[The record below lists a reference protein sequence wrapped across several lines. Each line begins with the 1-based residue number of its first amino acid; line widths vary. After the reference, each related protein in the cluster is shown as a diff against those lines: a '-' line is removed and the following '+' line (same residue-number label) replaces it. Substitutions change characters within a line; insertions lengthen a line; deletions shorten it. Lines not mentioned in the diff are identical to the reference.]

1 MSNINMVRNIIP
13 SMTNHR
19 HLRTV
24 IEDIYSNDNRLTEEL
39 TSRLINEFRYSNL
52 YIPAKREN
60 NTLNFII
67 YEDDDG
73 KITPLF
79 TDLDEFRKF
88 FRDEDVQALQNPFEV
103 YQNIMKKTDIQGYI
117 LNPASEK
124 YVFKKEF
131 ILAITNIP
139 KTNFFTTNPYSEEEL
154 VALKDSIDN
163 TRLEN
168 FIENKANVGDFEGL
182 FEHMANSQLLA
193 LMLSDADIKK
203 EIISLKETGPIAS
216 MYTDR
221 VGGVYAT
228 LFTSEEK
235 MNRVKSNKHKYSQLI
250 NLATMV
256 NFILTE
262 DMDGL
267 ILNPESDNVLIP
279 RASLLRYSLGFER
292 YANDERLCEAMF
304 YIFNI

>member
-1 MSNINMVRNIIP
+1 
-13 SMTNHR
+13 MTNHK

-24 IEDIYSNDNRLTEEL
+24 IEDIYTNNNELTEEL

-67 YEDDDG
+67 YEDEDD

-88 FRDEDVQALQNPFEV
+88 YKSGDVEILQNSFEL
-103 YQNIMKKTDIQGYI
+103 YQNILKTTDIEGYI

-124 YVFKKEF
+124 YLFKKEF
-131 ILAITNIP
+131 ILAIKNVP

-154 VALKDSIDN
+154 INLKNSIDN
-163 TRLEN
+163 SNLER
-168 FIENKANVGDFEGL
+168 FIANRANIGDFEGL
-182 FEHMANSQLLA
+182 FEHMANSRLLA
-193 LMLSDADIKK
+193 LMVSDIDIESKNSL
-203 EIISLKETGPIAS
+203 ISLKNRGPIAQ

-228 LFTSEEK
+228 LFTSDEK
-235 MNRVKSNKHKYSQLI
+235 MANVNTSGVKYSQI
-250 NLATMV
+250 VNLATLV
-256 NFILTE
+256 NFVLSE
-262 DMDGL
+262 DMDG
-267 ILNPESDNVLIP
+267 IVLNPESDNVLIP
-279 RASLLRYSLGFER
+279 RTQLLRYSLGFEKF
-292 YANDERLCEAMF
+292 ANDERLSESMY
-304 YIFNI
+304 YIFNL

>member
-1 MSNINMVRNIIP
+1 
-13 SMTNHR
+13 MTNHK

-24 IEDIYSNDNRLTEEL
+24 IEDIYSNNNRLTEEL

-60 NTLNFII
+60 GTLNFII
-67 YEDDDG
+67 YEDEDI

-88 FRDEDVQALQNPFEV
+88 FRDEDIQALQNSFEL
-103 YQNIMKKTDIQGYI
+103 YQNILKTTDIQGYI
-117 LNPASEK
+117 LNPSSEK

-131 ILAITNIP
+131 ILAISNIP

-154 VALKDSIDN
+154 LDLKRSISN
-163 TRLEN
+163 ENLER
-168 FIENKANVGDFEGL
+168 FIENRANIGDFEGL

-193 LMLSDADIKK
+193 LMLCDLNIEK

-228 LFTSEEK
+228 VFTSESK
-235 MNRVKSNKHKYSQLI
+235 MAEIATSKRKYSQLI
-250 NLATMV
+250 NLATLV

-267 ILNPESDNVLIP
+267 IVNPESDNVLIP
-279 RASLLRYSLGFER
+279 RGGLLRYSLGFEK
-292 YANDERLCEAMF
+292 YANDERLSEAMF
-304 YIFNI
+304 YMFPI

>member
-1 MSNINMVRNIIP
+1 MDKLK
-13 SMTNHR
+13 SMTNHK

-24 IEDIYSNDNRLTEEL
+24 IEDIYSNNNRLTEEL

-60 NTLNFII
+60 GTLNFII
-67 YEDDDG
+67 YEDEEI

-88 FRDEDVQALQNPFEV
+88 FRDEDIQALQNSFEL
-103 YQNIMKKTDIQGYI
+103 YQNILKTTDIQGYI
-117 LNPASEK
+117 LNPSSEK

-131 ILAITNIP
+131 ILAISNIP
-139 KTNFFTTNPYSEEEL
+139 KTNFFTTNPYSEDEL
-154 VALKDSIDN
+154 LALKKSVDN
-163 TRLEN
+163 SNLEN
-168 FIENKANVGDFEGL
+168 FIEDRANIGDFEGL

-193 LMLSDADIKK
+193 LMLADINIDN
-203 EIISLKETGPIAS
+203 EIVSLKQTGPIAS

-228 LFTSEEK
+228 VFTSEAK
-235 MNRVKSNKHKYSQLI
+235 MNEIGTGKHKYSQLI
-250 NLATMV
+250 NLATLV

-267 ILNPESDNVLIP
+267 IVNPQSDNVLIP
-279 RASLLRYSLGFER
+279 RGSLLRYSLGFEK
-292 YANDERLCEAMF
+292 YANDERLSEAMF
-304 YIFNI
+304 YIFPLVK

>member
-1 MSNINMVRNIIP
+1 MM
-13 SMTNHR
+13 NHK
-19 HLRTV
+19 HLRNV

-67 YEDDDG
+67 YEDDEI

-79 TDLDEFRKF
+79 TDLDEFHKF
-88 FRDEDVQALQNPFEV
+88 FKDEDIQALQNSFEL
-103 YQNIMKKTDIQGYI
+103 YQNILKTTDIQGYI
-117 LNPASEK
+117 LNPSSEK

-131 ILAITNIP
+131 ILAISNIP
-139 KTNFFTTNPYSEEEL
+139 KTNFFTTNPYTEEEL
-154 VALKDSIDN
+154 IDLRNSIN
-163 TRLEN
+163 NESLEN
-168 FIENKANVGDFEGL
+168 FIEDRANVGDFEGL
-182 FEHMANSQLLA
+182 FEHMANSRLLA
-193 LMLSDADIKK
+193 LMLSDLDIKK
-203 EIISLKETGPIAS
+203 DIISLKETGPIAS

-228 LFTSEEK
+228 LFTSEAK
-235 MNRVKSNKHKYSQLI
+235 MESIATARHKYSQLI

-267 ILNPESDNVLIP
+267 IINPESDNVLIP
-279 RASLLRYSLGFER
+279 RASLLRYSLGFEK
-292 YANDERLCEAMF
+292 YANDERLSEAMF

>member
-1 MSNINMVRNIIP
+1 
-13 SMTNHR
+13 MTNHK

-24 IEDIYSNDNRLTEEL
+24 IEDIYTNNNELTEEL

-67 YEDDDG
+67 YEDEDD

-88 FRDEDVQALQNPFEV
+88 YKSGDVEILQNSFEL
-103 YQNIMKKTDIQGYI
+103 YQNILKTTDIEGYI

-124 YVFKKEF
+124 YLFKKEF
-131 ILAITNIP
+131 ILAIKNVP

-154 VALKDSIDN
+154 INLKNSIDN
-163 TRLEN
+163 SNLER
-168 FIENKANVGDFEGL
+168 FIANRANIGDFEGL
-182 FEHMANSQLLA
+182 FEHMANSRLLA
-193 LMLSDADIKK
+193 LMLSDIDIESKNSL
-203 EIISLKETGPIAS
+203 ISLKNRGPIAQ

-228 LFTSEEK
+228 LFTSDEK
-235 MNRVKSNKHKYSQLI
+235 MANVNTSGVKYSQI
-250 NLATMV
+250 VNLATLV
-256 NFILTE
+256 NFVLSE
-262 DMDGL
+262 DMDG
-267 ILNPESDNVLIP
+267 IVLNPESDNVLIP
-279 RASLLRYSLGFER
+279 RTQLLRYSLGFEKF
-292 YANDERLCEAMF
+292 ANDERLSESMY
-304 YIFNI
+304 YIFNL